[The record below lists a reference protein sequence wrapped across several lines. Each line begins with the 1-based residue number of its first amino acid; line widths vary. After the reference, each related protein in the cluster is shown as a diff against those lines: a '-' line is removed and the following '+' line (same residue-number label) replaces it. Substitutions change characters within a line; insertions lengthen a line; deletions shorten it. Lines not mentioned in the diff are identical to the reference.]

1 MCNHM
6 TISFSTTKYIETLS
20 ALTIEAVANG
30 IKNGTFTNIIVMS
43 GAGISVSAGIPDF
56 RTPGTGLYDNLQ
68 KYNLPFPEAIF
79 EISYFKKN
87 PKPFFHLAKE
97 LYPGN
102 FAPTPTHYFIR
113 LLEEKGVLLRCYTQ
127 NIDTLEYVA
136 GINPQKLVEAHGSFA
151 KAHCLYCD
159 AEYDGA
165 DIRETVLSGKVPE
178 CTQCKKGV
186 IKPDIVFFGE
196 NLPLRFFT
204 CSKEDFKRCDLL
216 LILGTSLKV
225 QPFASLV
232 DKVNSTTPR
241 VLINREKVGTST
253 PMLALLGMGA
263 GLSYDSPSN
272 TRDIFVQGD
281 CDEGTRKLAALIGWE
296 ADLNKIIT
304 MEKQKKNS

>member
-1 MCNHM
+1 LKSH
-6 TISFSTTKYIETLS
+6 IL
-20 ALTIEAVANG
+20 
-30 IKNGTFTNIIVMS
+30 
-43 GAGISVSAGIPDF
+43 
-56 RTPGTGLYDNLQ
+56 
-68 KYNLPFPEAIF
+68 
-79 EISYFKKN
+79 KKN

-186 IKPDIVFFGE
+186 IKPDIVFFW
-196 NLPLRFFT
+196 RKFT
-204 CSKEDFKRCDLL
+204 FT
-216 LILGTSLKV
+216 ILYM
-225 QPFASLV
+225 F
-232 DKVNSTTPR
+232 
-241 VLINREKVGTST
+241 
-253 PMLALLGMGA
+253 
-263 GLSYDSPSN
+263 
-272 TRDIFVQGD
+272 
-281 CDEGTRKLAALIGWE
+281 
-296 ADLNKIIT
+296 
-304 MEKQKKNS
+304 